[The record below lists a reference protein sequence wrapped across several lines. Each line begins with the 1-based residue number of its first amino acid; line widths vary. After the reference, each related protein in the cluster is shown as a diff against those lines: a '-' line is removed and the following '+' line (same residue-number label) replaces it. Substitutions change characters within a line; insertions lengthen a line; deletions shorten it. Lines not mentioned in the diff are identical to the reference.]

1 MPKRYKEA
9 RLMNKLK
16 LTDTAINLGVSQPT
30 LSAWESERKA
40 ASIEA
45 ICKMADLYGVTVDYL
60 LGRDDMTLPAAQEQ
74 ISQEILKVYDGKPV
88 WSAKYGWVLVNSMN
102 EELLQS
108 DGNTVPFSDAD
119 ALYIAPPLFAEPR
132 YPLGRPL
139 SRPELNEYQTL
150 WVEPISPD
158 PELREDRRGF
168 YKRYDR
174 FVENEHGTRFYLDTY
189 GVKWLA
195 FDKV

>member
-16 LTDTAINLGVSQPT
+16 LTDMAIQLGVSQPT
-30 LSAWESERKA
+30 LSGWESERKA
-40 ASIEA
+40 APIEA

-60 LGRDDMTLPAAQEQ
+60 LGRDDATMPAPQKE
-74 ISQEILKVYDGKPV
+74 ISPDILKIYDGKPV
-88 WSAKYGWVLVNSMN
+88 WSAKYGWLLVNSMN
-102 EELLQS
+102 EELLKS
-108 DGNTVPFSDAD
+108 DGNIVPFSDAD
-119 ALYIAPPLFAEPR
+119 ALYILPPLFAESQ

-150 WVEPISPD
+150 WVEPISSD
-158 PELREDRRGF
+158 SELREDRRGF
-168 YKRYDR
+168 YKKFDR

-195 FDKV
+195 FNKV